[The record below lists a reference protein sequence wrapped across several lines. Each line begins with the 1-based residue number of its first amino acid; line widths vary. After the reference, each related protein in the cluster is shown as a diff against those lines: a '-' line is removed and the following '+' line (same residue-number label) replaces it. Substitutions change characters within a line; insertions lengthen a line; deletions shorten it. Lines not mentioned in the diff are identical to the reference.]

1 MKKQL
6 NSLNARLLG
15 LRRTQCLDGRSKH
28 TEEEEEEDED
38 PVCKRETRSQQVR
51 CVCVCLYHI
60 TSHEIC
66 VLIADCSSEIF

>member
-28 TEEEEEEDED
+28 TEEEEDED
-38 PVCKRETRSQQVR
+38 PVCKRETQSQQVR
-51 CVCVCLYHI
+51 CVCVSLSYNF
-60 TSHEIC
+60 
-66 VLIADCSSEIF
+66 A